1 MSAYQV
7 HILTFEQRIE
17 KFSKQVQEETDGE
30 YSIVPCPCGY
40 VELQYK
46 GAGLIKVLAAGKT
59 YKQLYGVILALVKAF
74 SNYELADLGIV

>member
-30 YSIVPCPCGY
+30 YRIAPCQDGY

-46 GAGLIKVLAAGKT
+46 GAGLLMVSAQGKT
-59 YKQLYGVILALVKAF
+59 YKELYSVIYALIVAFVKH
-74 SNYELADLGIV
+74 ELADLGIV